1 MYIHVHTCVYVS
13 DGIMIYPCLI
23 RKCGV
28 CLCVCVSVC
37 TKLAKFRFLR
47 TSFLILQKYYAFCS
61 TFDEVTVTE
70 QSRTYLF
77 ILFELWLITC
87 MVSRHQFVDACLLTV
102 PPTWLCQVLK
112 CTSRGHSST
121 YKNVHAAKYFF
132 HACRNI
138 LPNAL
143 FLMYAKSCQ
152 QVL

>member
-1 MYIHVHTCVYVS
+1 MCIHVYTYQMELWYTHVWSASVVCVCV
-13 DGIMIYPCLI
+13 
-23 RKCGV
+23 
-28 CLCVCVSVC
+28 CVCVSVC
-37 TKLAKFRFLR
+37 TKLGKFKFLR